1 MKNPYDDI
9 IKLFPPKSNKHP
21 QMPRY
26 KRAAQFAPFAALSGH
41 DSAVNEVARRTDKK
55 IQLDQYIKEDLNRRL
70 SIIEEH
76 IGDRE
81 ELSFLHFQEDK
92 LKEGGRYIRSTGPVK
107 KIDKYEGLVVMEDG
121 EKINIEDIIEIKGE
135 LFRSME
141 I

>member
-1 MKNPYDDI
+1 
-9 IKLFPPKSNKHP
+9 
-21 QMPRY
+21 MPRY

-76 IGDRE
+76 IGDGE